1 MDNERVVAEESKG
14 LEKLFELTNSL
25 GFCCYG
31 FALQV
36 EYRKIAFHSSSR
48 ASAWRR
54 SGDSGVQMIQLQHQ
68 LGS

>member
-14 LEKLFELTNSL
+14 LEKLFELTKSM

-36 EYRKIAFHSSSR
+36 EYWKIAFHLSSR

-54 SGDSGVQMIQLQHQ
+54 SGDWAVQMIQHQ